1 MEGYINFLTSVWK
14 KEVNG
19 NVVKLLVLILLAAV
33 LILEMAANPLALMPV
48 KESIQSGIEM
58 PGEESD
64 YDAYVGIMDVEIPTG
79 TALGKYFEVGGKIGS
94 LKEMIPKGEFSDAI
108 SLGGVE
114 AAVPG
119 IAEPSLPNSVASD
132 IIEPDLSDLVIPDM
146 AESDFIMP
154 DTISQDSVTAEPS
167 VPDLVIQGSEITE
180 PSVPDLVNQGSE
192 ITEPVTPDI
201 EDVVITNPEITIPAV
216 PDTGVLDSADS
227 ENGDAG
233 SAFLIDEAGMLYG
246 FMPEKAE
253 IVDGILELPME
264 GCIGIRK
271 GVFDG
276 YGENIVE
283 LYIPSNISV
292 IEEGAFIGLDSL
304 EWIEAADGNAG
315 CTSVDG
321 VLFDSSL
328 TVLLTFPNGRTGAY
342 IVPASV
348 TRIADGAFANTSLSV
363 LDMRDCENVVMENG
377 VFGDFSGEGIEILMP
392 RGEVVE

>member
-64 YDAYVGIMDVEIPTG
+64 YDAHVGIMDVEIPTG

-94 LKEMIPKGEFSDAI
+94 LKEMISKEELSDAI

-114 AAVPG
+114 AAVPD
-119 IAEPSLPNSVASD
+119 ITEPSLTDSVASD
-132 IIEPDLSDLVIPDM
+132 IIEPMPSDLAVPDM
-146 AESDFIMP
+146 AESDFMMP
-154 DTISQDSVTAEPS
+154 DTISQDSVTA
-167 VPDLVIQGSEITE
+167 E

-201 EDVVITNPEITIPAV
+201 EDVVITNPEITVPAV
-216 PDTGVLDSADS
+216 PDTGVLDYADS

-348 TRIADGAFANTSLSV
+348 TRIADGAFANTSLST
-363 LDMRDCENVVMENG
+363 LDMRDCGNAV
-377 VFGDFSGEGIEILMP
+377 SGEFAGAGMEVLMP
-392 RGEVVE
+392 RGNFAE